1 MLHATLAYMNAAEH
15 GAMRRA
21 IFLARHARRTFPNPA
36 VGAVLLHK
44 GRVVGEG
51 WHRMAGGAHAEVVAL
66 EDAARRGKKADTAV
80 VTLEPCGHHGRRGP
94 CAEALLRAGIA
105 RVIFAVPDAQHGGA
119 EHLRRHGC
127 EVICASQYAGKV
139 RALSP
144 GFFSWAERGR
154 AFVRIKMALCA
165 QGTMGT
171 AGQRT
176 PLSGGAAWRFVH
188 ELRAQAAAL
197 VVGAQTAEI
206 DRPHLGA
213 RLLGRGFSS
222 PKALVLDP
230 QRRAHMQPHFWR
242 VAASALP
249 ADQPKNQQMSK
260 QNSREILARS
270 LRELAEQPHTE
281 SLLIEGGAAT
291 IARAFV
297 EDSHGDLVDEVVVI
311 QTSRRIAGPRVLAPR
326 IPGRFRVVQ
335 SFLAGVDRVIIYRKE
350 HA

>member
-1 MLHATLAYMNAAEH
+1 MLPLPTMQASEH
-15 GAMRRA
+15 TAMRRA
-21 IFLARHARRTFPNPA
+21 IWLARHARRTFPNPA

-44 GRVVGEG
+44 GRTVGEG

-94 CAEALLRAGIA
+94 CAEALLRAGIR
-105 RVIFAVPDAQHGGA
+105 RVIFAVPDARNGGA
-119 EHLRRHGC
+119 DYLRQHGC
-127 EVICASQYAGKV
+127 EVMCAAEYASEA

-165 QGTMGT
+165 QGTMGIV
-171 AGQRT
+171 GQRT
-176 PLSGGAAWRFVH
+176 PLSGAGAWRFTH

-249 ADQPKNQQMSK
+249 ADQPKNQQTSK

-270 LRELAEQPHTE
+270 LRELAEQPHIE

-291 IARAFV
+291 IARAFA
-297 EDSHGDLVDEVVVI
+297 EDSHSDLVDELVVI
-311 QTSRRIAGPRVLAPR
+311 HTPKHIAGPRVLAPR
-326 IPGRFRVVQ
+326 IPRRFRVVQ

>member
-1 MLHATLAYMNAAEH
+1 MQASEH
-15 GAMRRA
+15 TAMRRA
-21 IFLARHARRTFPNPA
+21 IWLARHARRTFPNPA

-44 GRVVGEG
+44 GRTVGEG

-94 CAEALLRAGIA
+94 CAEALLRAGIR
-105 RVIFAVPDAQHGGA
+105 RVIFAVPDARNGGA
-119 EHLRRHGC
+119 DYLRQHGC
-127 EVICASQYAGKV
+127 EVMCAAEYASEA

-144 GFFSWAERGR
+144 GFFAWAQRGR

-165 QGTMGT
+165 QGTMGIV
-171 AGQRT
+171 GQRT
-176 PLSGGAAWRFVH
+176 PLSGAGAWRFTH
-188 ELRAQAAAL
+188 ELRAQAAAV
-197 VVGAQTAEI
+197 VVGAQTANT
-206 DRPHLGA
+206 DKPHLGA

-242 VAASALP
+242 VVASAP
-249 ADQPKNQQMSK
+249 
-260 QNSREILARS
+260 QNNREILARS
-270 LRELAEQPHTE
+270 LHELAEQPHTE

-326 IPGRFRVVQ
+326 IPRRFRVVQ
-335 SFLAGVDRVIIYRKE
+335 SFLAGADRVFIYQKDRV
-350 HA
+350 